1 MISYFN
7 IPAQAL
13 TDTPISKKLFA
24 EKATLSTAEKRILR
38 EDIDRVVMKGLLQTR
53 TIGIAAYVD
62 GEFAYDQ
69 IVFAQVDIRT
79 PNKVS
84 AITIMIQRAFPVPM
98 FVILH
103 HDDKYSVNWCVKRIN
118 QADKSKRVMEEQQ
131 ITRFFSIHEDSPV
144 IDRWLHSL
152 DITKIN
158 CTSLKDLFDELSN
171 RLMML
176 SISDEAGV
184 FVKADIHKTRQY
196 RLLLEQLSINRDEQK
211 KLALAIKTETQ
222 FNSRLKLTT
231 KLKELQLQESQL
243 KEKIH

>member
-1 MISYFN
+1 
-7 IPAQAL
+7 
-13 TDTPISKKLFA
+13 
-24 EKATLSTAEKRILR
+24 
-38 EDIDRVVMKGLLQTR
+38 
-53 TIGIAAYVD
+53 
-62 GEFAYDQ
+62 
-69 IVFAQVDIRT
+69 
-79 PNKVS
+79 
-84 AITIMIQRAFPVPM
+84 
-98 FVILH
+98 
-103 HDDKYSVNWCVKRIN
+103 
-118 QADKSKRVMEEQQ
+118 MEEQQ
-131 ITRFFSIHEDSPV
+131 MTRFFSIHEDSPV

-158 CTSLKDLFDELSN
+158 CTSLKDIFDELSN

-176 SISDEAGV
+176 SVSDEAGV
-184 FVKADIHKTRQY
+184 FVKADIHKIHQY